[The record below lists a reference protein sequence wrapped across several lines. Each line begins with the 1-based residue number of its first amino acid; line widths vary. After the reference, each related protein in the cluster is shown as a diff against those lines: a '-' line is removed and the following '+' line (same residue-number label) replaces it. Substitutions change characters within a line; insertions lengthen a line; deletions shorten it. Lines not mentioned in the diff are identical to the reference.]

1 MTVTG
6 WNAEIRSRYL
16 KTLMTGD
23 QIRGRR
29 AVFLTS
35 SSQDR
40 TALRR
45 KRLLRDEQHSAALLM
60 RTVRDKHCCLPPPAK
75 RARVCACA
83 CACACACVGVWVWV
97 CVWRGWSAPRKVATV
112 RGARGLPRPA
122 RCYPQGVPSLMMRF
136 SGFANPHTS
145 WVS

>member
-1 MTVTG
+1 MWLMTVTG

-45 KRLLRDEQHSAALLM
+45 KRLSSEVLLSLSLS
-60 RTVRDKHCCLPPPAK
+60 LPHA
-75 RARVCACA
+75 
-83 CACACACVGVWVWV
+83 
-97 CVWRGWSAPRKVATV
+97 APRRGDEV
-112 RGARGLPRPA
+112 RYRHIAQLKQKYSIKIHLINKSQTEYFWPPVQR
-122 RCYPQGVPSLMMRF
+122 
-136 SGFANPHTS
+136 
-145 WVS
+145 VSFIECQN